1 MDRIDHEA
9 VIMSGYAASVVIPDA
24 RDLNYRIPASMPG
37 YGGTSP
43 YGFCSPHIAH
53 NYPRVIGKSRESC
66 LPERRVLLIVLD
78 GLGYSRDRLDT
89 LKWEAWK
96 SLPPSLSSLLLM
108 QAESVL
114 ERNPG
119 STNRDPEE
127 LARDALIPVGAENL
141 PENAVFDEA
150 TTQLKSLESLSAAS
164 AGTDVMERVAEIV
177 RARAV
182 EMHYVPIAAHAGHL
196 AEIRNSNLTIPTS
209 ASGRWAGF
217 EDVSPP
223 VQGNSDTG
231 HQQITNLRLAPQL
244 PLEITES
251 INNGSFFRNPELAR
265 IVSST
270 VSDRRPLNFTYLLSG
285 VGGSDGRV
293 HSAWNHLEAFLRLV
307 FEVHN
312 ADPRLVQMQAIL
324 DGRDS
329 PDTSSMTSPTDANGG
344 SGGGYIERLEELLRR
359 YGAERSLAWVI
370 GRNQAMDRDYREP
383 NIRADYLSMTGGDTD
398 TVKGFGDLKRT
409 LTRLHK
415 DGVMDGDVPAMAVLH
430 GDSQAARIGPGDSFV
445 DLNFRA
451 DRQRAKIAS
460 LAGARNFLT
469 RESTSRGRNWTFGW
483 MRSDL
488 NLDICGLAD
497 YHPEL
502 GTRYGVKAAFP
513 NRPHVDNLLSL
524 FPSFA
529 PDDQYLLVGES
540 VKELHMGYF
549 IRGRRED
556 PATSNCE
563 VRYII
568 PSLGEQEGVL
578 NDADVYKVPPMRTV
592 EIANALVEAMS
603 ARRYPLI
610 CANLASTDMLGHLLP
625 RHFEAAVA
633 AYEAVD
639 IALARIVTVAKDF
652 GYHVVITS
660 DHGNIEDDTSS
671 HSVNDVLTTVIAP
684 RGRLTAARREVYQ
697 ARLFDV
703 SWTVGRIL
711 GVEAKLKR
719 HMAGSGDANVGG
731 PDVGRPIIEPI

>member
-1 MDRIDHEA
+1 MVSHSLRVPSTTYCA
-9 VIMSGYAASVVIPDA
+9 QLS
-24 RDLNYRIPASMPG
+24 
-37 YGGTSP
+37 
-43 YGFCSPHIAH
+43 
-53 NYPRVIGKSRESC
+53 RVIREVPGGSR
-66 LPERRVLLIVLD
+66 LAERRVLLIVLD

-89 LKWEAWK
+89 LKEDAWK
-96 SLPPSLSSLLLM
+96 SLPPTVSSLLLT

-114 ERNPG
+114 ERNQG
-119 STNRDPEE
+119 STNRDPEG
-127 LARDALIPVGAENL
+127 LAKDSLLPVAAENL
-141 PENAVFDEA
+141 PKNAVFDEA
-150 TTQLKSLESLSAAS
+150 TAQLKSLESLTAAS
-164 AGTDVMERVAEIV
+164 AGTNVMDGVTEIV
-177 RARAV
+177 RAQAV
-182 EMHYVPIAAHAGHL
+182 KMRYVPAAAKAEHL

-217 EDVSPP
+217 EDVFPP

-265 IVSST
+265 IVSSA
-270 VSDRRPLNFTYLLSG
+270 VSDQRPLNFTYLLSG

-307 FEVHN
+307 FEVHK
-312 ADPRLVQMQAIL
+312 ADPRLVHMQAIL

-329 PDTSSMTSPTDANGG
+329 PDTSSMTSPTDADSG
-344 SGGGYIERLEELLRR
+344 SDGGYIERLEELLGC
-359 YGAERSLAWVI
+359 YGAGRSLAWVI

-383 NIRADYLSMTGGDTD
+383 NIRADYLSMTGGNTD
-398 TVKGFGDLKRT
+398 TVKGFRDLKRT
-409 LTRLHK
+409 LTRLHN
-415 DGVMDGDVPAMAVLH
+415 DGVMDGDVPAIALLH
-430 GDSQAARIGPGDSFV
+430 GDGQAARIGPRDSFV
-445 DLNFRA
+445 NLNFRA

-460 LAGARNFLT
+460 LAGARDFLM

-483 MRSDL
+483 MR
-488 NLDICGLAD
+488 
-497 YHPEL
+497 PEL
-502 GTRYGVKAAFP
+502 GSRHGVKAAFP
-513 NRPHVDNLLSL
+513 NRPHRDNLLSL

-556 PATSNCE
+556 PTTSTCE
-563 VRYII
+563 VRHII
-568 PSLGEQEGVL
+568 PSLGEKEGVV
-578 NDADVYKVPPMRTV
+578 NDADVYKVPPMRTG
-592 EIANALVEAMS
+592 EITKTLVEAMS

-625 RHFEAAVA
+625 RHFEAAIA

-639 IALARIVTVAKDF
+639 IAVGRLVKVARDF

-671 HSVNDVLTTVIAP
+671 HSGNDVLTTVIAP
-684 RGRLTAARREVYQ
+684 HGRLAAARREVYQ

-711 GVEAKLKR
+711 GVEEELKR
-719 HMAGSGDANVGG
+719 HMAGSGDANIGG

>member
-1 MDRIDHEA
+1 L
-9 VIMSGYAASVVIPDA
+9 PD
-24 RDLNYRIPASMPG
+24 
-37 YGGTSP
+37 
-43 YGFCSPHIAH
+43 
-53 NYPRVIGKSRESC
+53 
-66 LPERRVLLIVLD
+66 RRVLLIVLD
-78 GLGYSRDRLDT
+78 GLGYSRDRLA
-89 LKWEAWK
+89 LIKEQAWK
-96 SLPPSLSSLLLM
+96 NLPSNVSSLLLT
-108 QAESVL
+108 QADSVL
-114 ERNPG
+114 QRNPD
-119 STNRDPEE
+119 SINRDPEY
-127 LARDALIPVGAENL
+127 LAMDALIPVAAENL

-150 TTQLKSLESLSAAS
+150 NTRLKTLEALTAAS
-164 AGTDVMERVAEIV
+164 AGTDVMEKVAEVV
-177 RARAV
+177 RAQALR
-182 EMHYVPIAAHAGHL
+182 MHYVPIAANAGHL

-217 EDVSPP
+217 EDVDPP

-244 PLEITES
+244 PMEITES
-251 INNGSFFRNPELAR
+251 INNGSFFRNTELAG
-265 IVSST
+265 IVSRA
-270 VSDRRPLNFTYLLSG
+270 VADRRPLNFTYLLSG
-285 VGGSDGRV
+285 VGGTDGRV

-312 ADPRLVQMQAIL
+312 ADPRLVHMQAIL

-329 PDTSSMTSPTDANGG
+329 PDTSSMTSPTNADGET
-344 SGGGYIERLEELLRR
+344 GGGYVERLQELLRR
-359 YGAERSLAWVI
+359 YGAERSLAWII

-383 NIRADYLSMTGGDTD
+383 NVRADYLSMTGGDTD
-398 TVKGFGDLKRT
+398 TVKGFGGLKRT
-409 LTRLHK
+409 LTRLHR
-415 DGVMDGDVPAMAVLH
+415 DGFVDGDVPAMAVLH
-430 GDSQAARIGPGDSFV
+430 GDAQAARIGPGDSFV

-451 DRQRAKIAS
+451 DRQRAKIAT
-460 LAGARNFLT
+460 LAGARNLLT
-469 RESTSRGRNWTFGW
+469 RESNSRGRNWTFEW

-513 NRPHVDNLLSL
+513 NRPHRDNLLSL

-540 VKELHMGYF
+540 VKALHMGYF

-563 VRYII
+563 IRHIV
-568 PSLGEQEGVL
+568 PSFGEQEGVV
-578 NDADVYKVPPMRTV
+578 NDSDVYKVPSMRTV
-592 EIANALVEAMS
+592 EITNHLVEAMS

-639 IALARIVTVAKDF
+639 IALARIVTVARDF

-671 HSVNDVLTTVIAP
+671 HSINDVLTTVIAP
-684 RGRLTAARREVYQ
+684 QGRLTAARREVYQ

-711 GVEAKLKR
+711 GVEAELKR
-719 HMAGSGDANVGG
+719 HMASTGDANFGG
-731 PDVGRPIIEPI
+731 PDVGRPIVEPV

>member
-1 MDRIDHEA
+1 
-9 VIMSGYAASVVIPDA
+9 
-24 RDLNYRIPASMPG
+24 
-37 YGGTSP
+37 
-43 YGFCSPHIAH
+43 
-53 NYPRVIGKSRESC
+53 

-78 GLGYSRDRLDT
+78 GLGYSRDRLGT
-89 LKWEAWK
+89 LKENAWK
-96 SLPPSLSSLLLM
+96 SLPPSVSSLLLT

-114 ERNPG
+114 EHSPR
-119 STNRDPEE
+119 SANRDPEE
-127 LARDALIPVGAENL
+127 LAKHALLPVGVENL
-141 PENAVFDEA
+141 PEDAVFDEA
-150 TTQLKSLESLSAAS
+150 TAQLKSLESLTAAS
-164 AGTDVMERVAEIV
+164 AGTNVMERVAEIV
-177 RARAV
+177 RAQAV
-182 EMHYVPIAAHAGHL
+182 EMRYVPVAARAGHL

-217 EDVSPP
+217 EDVLPP

-251 INNGSFFRNPELAR
+251 IDNGSFFKNPELAR
-265 IVSST
+265 IVSSS
-270 VSDRRPLNFTYLLSG
+270 VSDQRPLNFTYLLSG

-312 ADPRLVQMQAIL
+312 ADPRLVHMQAIL

-329 PDTSSMTSPTDANGG
+329 PDTSSMTSSTDSSDG
-344 SGGGYIERLEELLRR
+344 SAGGYIERLQELLGG
-359 YGAERSLAWVI
+359 YGAEQSLAWVI
-370 GRNQAMDRDYREP
+370 GRNQAMDRDYRET
-383 NIRADYLSMTGGDTD
+383 NIRADYLSMTGGETD
-398 TVKGFGDLKRT
+398 TVKGFKDLKRT

-415 DGVMDGDVPAMAVLH
+415 DGVMDGDVPALAVIH
-430 GDSQAARIGPGDSFV
+430 GDAQAARIGPRDSFV

-451 DRQRAKIAS
+451 DRQRGKIAS

-469 RESTSRGRNWTFGW
+469 RESTSRGRNWEFGW

-488 NLDICGLAD
+488 DLDICGLAD

-513 NRPHVDNLLSL
+513 NRPHRDNLLSL
-524 FPSFA
+524 FSEFA
-529 PDDQYLLVGES
+529 PDDQYMLVGES

-563 VRYII
+563 VRHII
-568 PSLGEQEGVL
+568 PSLGEREGVI
-578 NDADVYKVPPMRTV
+578 NDADVYKVPAMRTV
-592 EIANALVEAMS
+592 EITNKLVEALS

-639 IALARIVTVAKDF
+639 VALNRIVTVARDL

-684 RGRLTAARREVYQ
+684 RGRLSAARREIYQ

-711 GVEAKLKR
+711 GVEEELKR
-719 HMAGSGDANVGG
+719 HMAGSGDSDVGG
-731 PDVGRPIIEPI
+731 ADVGRPIIEPI

>member
-96 SLPPSLSSLLLM
+96 SLPPSVSSLLLM

-177 RARAV
+177 RAQAV

>member
-96 SLPPSLSSLLLM
+96 SLPPSVSSLLLM

-177 RARAV
+177 RAQAV

-671 HSVNDVLTTVIAP
+671 HSINDVLTTVIAP

>member
-1 MDRIDHEA
+1 L
-9 VIMSGYAASVVIPDA
+9 PD
-24 RDLNYRIPASMPG
+24 
-37 YGGTSP
+37 
-43 YGFCSPHIAH
+43 
-53 NYPRVIGKSRESC
+53 
-66 LPERRVLLIVLD
+66 RRVLLIVLD
-78 GLGYSRDRLDT
+78 GLGYSRDRLAT
-89 LKWEAWK
+89 LKEEAWK
-96 SLPPSLSSLLLM
+96 DLPPSVSSLLLT

-114 ERNPG
+114 QRTPG
-119 STNRDPEE
+119 STYRDPEE
-127 LARDALIPVGAENL
+127 LALDALLPVAVENL
-141 PENAVFDEA
+141 RENAVFDEA
-150 TTQLKSLESLSAAS
+150 NARLKSLEALTAAS
-164 AGTDVMERVAEIV
+164 AGTDVMEDVAEVV
-177 RARAV
+177 RAQALR
-182 EMHYVPIAAHAGHL
+182 MHYVPIAANAGHL

-217 EDVSPP
+217 EDVVPP

-251 INNGSFFRNPELAR
+251 IDNGSFFRNPELAG
-265 IVSST
+265 IVSRA
-270 VSDRRPLNFTYLLSG
+270 VADRRPLNFTYLLSG

-312 ADPRLVQMQAIL
+312 ADPRLVHMQAIL

-329 PDTSSMTSPTDANGG
+329 PATSSMTSPTNPNGG
-344 SGGGYIERLEELLRR
+344 SGAGSGQGYVERLEELLGR
-359 YGAERSLAWVI
+359 YDAKRSLAWVI

-383 NIRADYLSMTGGDTD
+383 NVRADYLSMTGGDTD
-398 TVKGFGDLKRT
+398 TVKGFGGLKRT

-415 DGVMDGDVPAMAVLH
+415 DGVVDGDVPAMALLH
-430 GDSQAARIGPGDSFV
+430 GDAQAASIGPRDSFV

-469 RESTSRGRNWTFGW
+469 RESNSRGRNWEFGW

-513 NRPHVDNLLSL
+513 NRPHRDNLLSL

-563 VRYII
+563 IRDIV
-568 PSLGEQEGVL
+568 PSLGEQEGVV

-592 EIANALVEAMS
+592 EITGKLVEAMS

-625 RHFEAAVA
+625 RHFEPAVA
-633 AYEAVD
+633 AYEAID
-639 IALARIVTVAKDF
+639 IALARIVTVARDF

-660 DHGNIEDDTSS
+660 DHGNIEEDTSS

-711 GVEAKLKR
+711 GVEAELKR
-719 HMAGSGDANVGG
+719 HMAGSGDASIGG
-731 PDVGRPIIEPI
+731 PDVGRPIVEPV

>member
-1 MDRIDHEA
+1 MVSHSLRVPSTTYCA
-9 VIMSGYAASVVIPDA
+9 QLS
-24 RDLNYRIPASMPG
+24 
-37 YGGTSP
+37 
-43 YGFCSPHIAH
+43 
-53 NYPRVIGKSRESC
+53 RVIREVPGGSR
-66 LPERRVLLIVLD
+66 LAERRVLLIVLD

-89 LKWEAWK
+89 LKEDAWK
-96 SLPPSLSSLLLM
+96 SLPPTVSSLLLT

-114 ERNPG
+114 ERNQG
-119 STNRDPEE
+119 STNRDPEG
-127 LARDALIPVGAENL
+127 LAKDSLLPVAAENL
-141 PENAVFDEA
+141 PKNAVFDEA
-150 TTQLKSLESLSAAS
+150 TAQLKSLESLTAAS
-164 AGTDVMERVAEIV
+164 AGTNVMDRVTEIV
-177 RARAV
+177 RAQAV
-182 EMHYVPIAAHAGHL
+182 KMRYVPAAAKAEHL

-217 EDVSPP
+217 EDVFPP

-265 IVSST
+265 IVSSA
-270 VSDRRPLNFTYLLSG
+270 VSDQRPLNFTYLLSG

-307 FEVHN
+307 FEVHK
-312 ADPRLVQMQAIL
+312 ADPRLVHMQAIL

-329 PDTSSMTSPTDANGG
+329 PDTSSMTSPTDAD
-344 SGGGYIERLEELLRR
+344 SGLDGGYIERLEELLGC
-359 YGAERSLAWVI
+359 YGAGRSLAWVI

-383 NIRADYLSMTGGDTD
+383 NIRADYLSMTGGNTD
-398 TVKGFGDLKRT
+398 TVKGFRDLKRT
-409 LTRLHK
+409 LTRLHN
-415 DGVMDGDVPAMAVLH
+415 DGVMDGDVPAIALLH
-430 GDSQAARIGPGDSFV
+430 GDGQAARIAPRDSFV
-445 DLNFRA
+445 NLNFRA

-460 LAGARNFLT
+460 LAGARNFLM

-502 GTRYGVKAAFP
+502 GSRYGVKAAFP
-513 NRPHVDNLLSL
+513 NRPHRDNLLSL

-556 PATSNCE
+556 PTTSTCE
-563 VRYII
+563 VRHII
-568 PSLGEQEGVL
+568 PSLGEKEGVV
-578 NDADVYKVPPMRTV
+578 NDADVYKVPPMRTG
-592 EIANALVEAMS
+592 EITKTLVEAMS

-639 IALARIVTVAKDF
+639 IAVGRLVKVARDF

-671 HSVNDVLTTVIAP
+671 HSGNDVLTTVIAP
-684 RGRLTAARREVYQ
+684 HGRLAAARREVYQ

-711 GVEAKLKR
+711 GVEEELKR
-719 HMAGSGDANVGG
+719 HMAGSGDSNIGG

>member
-1 MDRIDHEA
+1 
-9 VIMSGYAASVVIPDA
+9 MSGYAASVVIPDA

-96 SLPPSLSSLLLM
+96 SLPPSVSSLLLM

-177 RARAV
+177 RAQAV

>member
-1 MDRIDHEA
+1 L
-9 VIMSGYAASVVIPDA
+9 PD
-24 RDLNYRIPASMPG
+24 
-37 YGGTSP
+37 
-43 YGFCSPHIAH
+43 
-53 NYPRVIGKSRESC
+53 
-66 LPERRVLLIVLD
+66 RRVLLIVLD
-78 GLGYSRDRLDT
+78 GLGYSRDRLSS
-89 LKWEAWK
+89 LKEQAWK
-96 SLPPSLSSLLLM
+96 NLPTSVSSLLLT

-114 ERNPG
+114 QRTSG
-119 STNRDPEE
+119 STNQGPED
-127 LARDALIPVGAENL
+127 LAKDALLPVAAENL

-150 TTQLKSLESLSAAS
+150 NARLNSLEALTAAS
-164 AGTDVMERVAEIV
+164 AGTDVMEDVAEVV
-177 RARAV
+177 RAQAV
-182 EMHYVPIAAHAGHL
+182 RMHYVPVAANADHL
-196 AEIRNSNLTIPTS
+196 AGTRNSNLTMPTS

-251 INNGSFFRNPELAR
+251 INNGSFFRNPELAG
-265 IVSST
+265 IVSRA
-270 VSDRRPLNFTYLLSG
+270 VADRRPLNFTYLLSG

-312 ADPRLVQMQAIL
+312 ADPRLVHMQAIL

-329 PDTSSMTSPTDANGG
+329 PATSSMTSPTDVNRGP
-344 SGGGYIERLEELLRR
+344 GGGYIERLEELLRR

-383 NIRADYLSMTGGDTD
+383 NVRADYLSMIRGDTD
-398 TVKGFGDLKRT
+398 TVKGFGGLKRT
-409 LTRLHK
+409 LARLHR
-415 DGVMDGDVPAMAVLH
+415 DGIVDGDVPAIAILH
-430 GDSQAARIGPGDSFV
+430 GDTSAARIGPGDSFV

-469 RESTSRGRNWTFGW
+469 RESNSRGRNWTFEW
-483 MRSDL
+483 MLSDL

-513 NRPHVDNLLSL
+513 NRPHRDNLLSL
-524 FPSFA
+524 FPTFA

-549 IRGRRED
+549 IRGRREE

-563 VRYII
+563 VRRIV
-568 PSLGEQEGVL
+568 PSLGEQEGVV
-578 NDADVYKVPPMRTV
+578 NDSDVYKVPTMRTV
-592 EIANALVEAMS
+592 EITNNLVEAMS

-639 IALARIVTVAKDF
+639 IALARIVTVARDF

-660 DHGNIEDDTSS
+660 DHGNIEEDTSS

-711 GVEAKLKR
+711 GVEADLKR
-719 HMAGSGDANVGG
+719 HMAGSGDASIGG
-731 PDVGRPIIEPI
+731 PDVGRPIIEPV

>member
-1 MDRIDHEA
+1 
-9 VIMSGYAASVVIPDA
+9 
-24 RDLNYRIPASMPG
+24 MPG

-43 YGFCSPHIAH
+43 SGFRSPLIAH
-53 NYPRVIGKSRESC
+53 NHPELSGKSRESC

-89 LKWEAWK
+89 LKEDAWK
-96 SLPPSLSSLLLM
+96 SLPPSVSSLLLT

-119 STNRDPEE
+119 SDNRDPQE
-127 LARDALIPVGAENL
+127 LAKDALLPVGVENL
-141 PENAVFDEA
+141 PKNAVFDEA
-150 TTQLKSLESLSAAS
+150 TAQLKSLESLTAAS
-164 AGTDVMERVAEIV
+164 AGTNIMERVAEIV
-177 RARAV
+177 RAQAV
-182 EMHYVPIAAHAGHL
+182 EMRYVPIAARAEHF

-217 EDVSPP
+217 EDVFPP

-244 PLEITES
+244 PMEITES
-251 INNGSFFRNPELAR
+251 ISNGSFFKNPELTR
-265 IVSST
+265 IVSRA

-293 HSAWNHLEAFLRLV
+293 HSAWNHLEAFLRLI
-307 FEVHN
+307 FEIHN
-312 ADPRLVQMQAIL
+312 ADPRLVHMQAIL

-329 PDTSSMTSPTDANGG
+329 PDTSSMTSTTDENGG
-344 SGGGYIERLEELLRR
+344 SGGGYIERLEELLEG
-359 YGAERSLAWVI
+359 YGAKRSLAWVI
-370 GRNQAMDRDYREP
+370 GRNHAMDRDYREP

-415 DGVMDGDVPAMAVLH
+415 HGVMDGDIPAMAVLH
-430 GDSQAARIGPGDSFV
+430 GDAQVARIGPLDSFV

-460 LAGARNFLT
+460 LAGARSFLA

-513 NRPHVDNLLSL
+513 NRPHRDNLLSL

-529 PDDQYLLVGES
+529 PDEQYLLVGES

-563 VRYII
+563 VRHII
-568 PSLGEQEGVL
+568 PSLGEREGVV

-592 EIANALVEAMS
+592 EITKTLVEAMS

-639 IALARIVTVAKDF
+639 IALARIVTVARDF

-660 DHGNIEDDTSS
+660 DHGNIEEDTSS

-684 RGRLTAARREVYQ
+684 RGRLIPARREVYQ

-711 GVEAKLKR
+711 GVEEELKR
-719 HMAGSGDANVGG
+719 HMAGSGDSNVGG